1 MIMLRSLVTALSLLS
16 AFILL
21 PLQTISPATADD
33 AQPYHIAADGTVD
46 WPVFNGYRRYH
57 AICHTCHG
65 PAGLGS
71 SFAPNL
77 TDSLKT
83 MTRDKFMDTVV
94 NGRINVNT
102 ASDKRM
108 PALGTD
114 PNVMCYID
122 DIYAYLKARSDG
134 VIGRSRPEKHAPKPK
149 EAADAETACMG
160 PATGN

>member
-1 MIMLRSLVTALSLLS
+1 MTMLRLLAAALVLFGAILFLPFQNTSSS
-16 AFILL
+16 A
-21 PLQTISPATADD
+21 ADD
-33 AQPYHIAADGTVD
+33 TQRYHIDPDGTVD
-46 WPVFNGYRRYH
+46 WRIFNGYRRYH

-65 PAGLGS
+65 PDGLGS

-83 MTRDKFMDTVV
+83 MSYDQFIDTVV
-94 NGRINVNT
+94 NGRVEVNT
-102 ASDKRM
+102 AADKRM

-134 VIGRSRPEKHAPKPK
+134 VVARGRPEKHASKPK
-149 EAADAETACMG
+149 EAADAEASCMG

>member
-1 MIMLRSLVTALSLLS
+1 MIGLRLFSTAFLLAATLILPFQNTASS
-16 AFILL
+16 A
-21 PLQTISPATADD
+21 ADD
-33 AQPYHIAADGTVD
+33 PQRYHIDADGTVD
-46 WPVFNGYRRYH
+46 WRIFNGYRRYH

-65 PAGLGS
+65 PDGLGS

-77 TDSLKT
+77 TESLKT
-83 MTRDKFMDTVV
+83 LSYDDFMNVVV
-94 NGRINVNT
+94 NGKIEVNT
-102 ASDKRM
+102 AADKRM

-134 VIGRSRPEKHAPKPK
+134 VVARGRPPKHENKPK
-149 EAADAETACMG
+149 EAADAEASCMG